1 MKAWDLWEERS
12 ESSAK
17 QIEGYA
23 VTDLHIEQQYKG
35 NYLLLATID
44 GRNMKYII
52 RKGTQ
57 EYDDI
62 VKIGLAS
69 MTEEIKKELVSLYF
83 YTLEK
88 KLKVKQ

>member
-1 MKAWDLWEERS
+1 
-12 ESSAK
+12 
-17 QIEGYA
+17 
-23 VTDLHIEQQYKG
+23 
-35 NYLLLATID
+35 
-44 GRNMKYII
+44 MKYII

-57 EYDDI
+57 EHDDI

>member
-23 VTDLHIEQQYKG
+23 VTDFHIEQQYKG

-52 RKGTQ
+52 RKGTP
-57 EYDDI
+57 EHEELTRT
-62 VKIGLAS
+62 GLANI
-69 MTEEIKKELVSLYF
+69 TEEMKKELIERFLLPKIGSDVLRC
-83 YTLEK
+83 
-88 KLKVKQ
+88 